1 MSFTEILAEV
11 DRLSDAERAQL
22 TRRLRARELA
32 ADPARTADLAARL
45 DRTLAGRGLVD
56 EEQLRA
62 RLGHRGAA

>member
-1 MSFTEILAEV
+1 MSFTELLSEV

-22 TRRLRARELA
+22 ARRLRARELA
-32 ADPARTADLAARL
+32 SDPARTADLAARL
-45 DRTLAGRGLVD
+45 DRTLAGRDSVD

>member
-1 MSFTEILAEV
+1 MRFSELLAEV
-11 DRLSDAERAQL
+11 DRLSDEERAQL

-45 DRTLAGRGLVD
+45 DRTLAGKDSVD

-62 RLGHRGAA
+62 RLGHRGTA